1 SQYCIHLEEKQKLT
15 FHYGIK
21 ERQLFKYVCIDIK
34 TKGFTSMAPIIL
46 KTRQL
51 VNHQHK
57 FINDRTI
64 NISSYHCKPQD
75 FITIKD
81 WQKSQVIITRS
92 MDIPK

>member
-1 SQYCIHLEEKQKLT
+1 
-15 FHYGIK
+15 
-21 ERQLFKYVCIDIK
+21 
-34 TKGFTSMAPIIL
+34 MAPIIL

-92 MDIPK
+92 MDIPKVIKHQII